1 MRLFELFEPEFKDTK
16 KTVNYDRR
24 TLAKKG
30 YDSPPS
36 DNELGRGLYSVV
48 KHDPSDNHMVV
59 KSEKGAYASEFM
71 DRNAYYAWVKTI
83 APYMKSNPYLPR
95 VYVVDDRTDAR
106 GSKNPRYKMEKLY
119 SPTELSM
126 DALLGMA
133 EKMQGDGAVDEDAAL
148 NVYNTYYHG
157 EFETEEIAFEKFK
170 LWFWKEHVVN
180 LDFLHQARKHD
191 DNLQQAFDLV
201 KSLVSTSDHFTTD
214 MHSGNFMVRLTPYG
228 PQLVFTDPIA

>member
-1 MRLFELFEPEFKDTK
+1 
-16 KTVNYDRR
+16 
-24 TLAKKG
+24 
-30 YDSPPS
+30 
-36 DNELGRGLYSVV
+36 
-48 KHDPSDNHMVV
+48 
-59 KSEKGAYASEFM
+59 M

-119 SPTELSM
+119 SPSELSM

-133 EKMQGDGAVDEDAAL
+133 EKIQGDGAVDEDVAL
-148 NVYNTYYHG
+148 SVYNTYYHG

-180 LDFLHQARKHD
+180 LDFLHKAAHHD
-191 DNLQQAFDLV
+191 DNLKQAFDLEIEMSKMSELEYEIIEMLEKEV
-201 KSLVSTSDHFTTD
+201 HPVTISLIMGVPVDWVYEVSENLPNDDKLEQAKFLDSR
-214 MHSGNFMVRLTPYG
+214 GILC
-228 PQLVFTDPIA
+228 I